1 MQTGKTKLIRAIAA
15 QERRQESDEKRAMRR
30 RLRAER
36 RAHRHELPGPA
47 EERWVV

>member
-1 MQTGKTKLIRAIAA
+1 MHTGKSKLLRAIAA
-15 QERRQESDEKRAMRR
+15 QERRQERDEKRAMRR

-36 RAHRHELPGPA
+36 RAHRHEVPRPA

>member
-15 QERRQESDEKRAMRR
+15 QERRQERDEKRAMRR

>member
-1 MQTGKTKLIRAIAA
+1 MHTGKTKLLRAIAA
-15 QERRQESDEKRAMRR
+15 QERRQEREEKRAMRR

-36 RAHRHELPGPA
+36 RAHRHELPRPA

>member
-15 QERRQESDEKRAMRR
+15 KERRQERDEKRAIRR

-36 RAHRHELPGPA
+36 RAHRHQRPA
-47 EERWVV
+47 TGEHEV

>member
-15 QERRQESDEKRAMRR
+15 QERRQERDEKRATRR

-36 RAHRHELPGPA
+36 RAHRHQRPA
-47 EERWVV
+47 TGEHEV